1 MIFNSY
7 VFKHCLHFYRPQNFV
22 FEIAEQMFWMW
33 KRFYMIQWLNFALK
47 SLYVV
52 MLDPE
57 KPCIW
62 WKYFYRDMILLL
74 SSEGICFL
82 FDARRKW
89 FSIHMYLNIACIS
102 THFRISFF
110 ALAHYSSG
118 CGGCGKCFKWFSG
131 YAFPLKACM
140 WLCLIH
146 KSPAVDEDIFI
157 ETWFTTFLRGDL
169 LFVWC

>member
-1 MIFNSY
+1 MTYGLCFP
-7 VFKHCLHFYRPQNFV
+7 LQ
-22 FEIAEQMFWMW
+22 
-33 KRFYMIQWLNFALK
+33 

-62 WKYFYRDMILLL
+62 WRYFYWDMILLL

-102 THFRISFF
+102 TDFRISFF
-110 ALAHYSSG
+110 ALANYCSG
-118 CGGCGKCFKWFSG
+118 CGNCFRWLMG
-131 YAFPLKACM
+131 YAFPYKACM
-140 WLCLIH
+140 WLCLIQ
-146 KSPAVDEDIFI
+146 KSPAFDEDILI
-157 ETWFTTFLRGDL
+157 ETWFHYFPQRGSAFCLMPEESD
-169 LFVWC
+169 FQFICI